1 MATPTETWMDL
12 SIQSVRSVADNE
24 VTARSLF
31 AACRRSRTFREFA
44 NFSENSGVPLK
55 KGRETRLN
63 RQYWANM
70 EWWVQFDNFCVRKY
84 AFSQLFPNKTSFW
97 GPVNWGIVLRLFSG
111 YLYSFAYPDCFELFG
126 DKTDRFSH
134 SRRVVLSINTDCT
147 SAGFAEVVFLMP
159 NFWQKTHENSRLRK
173 MLWRHSVLLCA
184 EVTRHVR
191 RSKTCLK
198 KVKKKPGG
206 KWR

>member
-1 MATPTETWMDL
+1 MHKLPTTKTW
-12 SIQSVRSVADNE
+12 QSVRSVADNE

-44 NFSENSGVPLK
+44 NFRENSGVPLK

-84 AFSQLFPNKTSFW
+84 AFSQLFSEQNIILGACELRYSSTTFFGVPVFFCLSWLFRVIW
-97 GPVNWGIVLRLFSG
+97 GQNWSLFTLYKSCAFDQYRLHFCRFRRS
-111 YLYSFAYPDCFELFG
+111 CF
-126 DKTDRFSH
+126 
-134 SRRVVLSINTDCT
+134 
-147 SAGFAEVVFLMP
+147 FLMP

-198 KVKKKPGG
+198 KVKKNLGG
-206 KWR
+206 NEDK

>member
-1 MATPTETWMDL
+1 MTCVYHRYNRYWRHKARYVTHHWTPDMATPTETWMDL

-44 NFSENSGVPLK
+44 NFRENSGVPLK

-84 AFSQLFPNKTSFW
+84 AFSQLFPNKTSFL

-147 SAGFAEVVFLMP
+147 SAGFAKVF
-159 NFWQKTHENSRLRK
+159 FF
-173 MLWRHSVLLCA
+173 
-184 EVTRHVR
+184 
-191 RSKTCLK
+191 
-198 KVKKKPGG
+198 
-206 KWR
+206 